1 MKLALEG
8 ELRAQLKPH
17 MANILTQAISK
28 ALEGDPAMIKL
39 LLDKT
44 LPTTK
49 AGDDEAPAKEKVQI
63 FIDRLPDRDKK
74 PATIEGRVVVDDDDD
89 NYS

>member
-8 ELRAQLKPH
+8 ELRAQIKPH
-17 MANILTQAISK
+17 MREILQVAITMAQK
-28 ALEGDPAMIKL
+28 GDTSMIKL

-49 AGDDEAPAKEKVQI
+49 AGDDEAPAKERVQI
-63 FIDRLPDRDKK
+63 FIDRLPERGDGKA
-74 PATIEGRVVVDDDDD
+74 PITVMGRVLNDDT
-89 NYS
+89 NGE